1 MISVMKPI
9 SANGK
14 HKAGLKMEVTFPEK
28 NLGTIVEKIKT
39 ALGGRE
45 LGKMVSFDQNGQEM
59 VVTISKFGTSTL
71 TFNCASTAD
80 GCKLTLGKEKIALA
94 HKPLKNEVTE
104 KIIKVIQQAGG
115 NVTA

>member
-1 MISVMKPI
+1 
-9 SANGK
+9 
-14 HKAGLKMEVTFPEK
+14 MEVTFPEK
-28 NLGTIVEKIKT
+28 NLGTIVDKIKS

-45 LGKMVSFDQNGQEM
+45 LGKMVSFDHSGNEM

-71 TFNCASTAD
+71 HFDCKETPN
-80 GCKLTLGKEKIALA
+80 GCQLTLGKEKIAFA

-115 NVTA
+115 SVKA